1 MLDSSQMGRQSK
13 SGPIL
18 WAAFLPIVSIVI
30 AVVGILLFSSD
41 EPAGSFW
48 HRSDLF
54 WVRLAWFELLVA
66 VTWLFGVIVP
76 IGGLLAHRQQ
86 VGGSFPVMSAA
97 VLNAA
102 ALSLLVLLVSTFL
115 PETRFF
121 KILPVVVQLVIIIV
135 CLAKITFVKQAQDL
149 QNDGVVPIPRT
160 LKSPEELCAFLV
172 ICESQPS
179 LAPELAKKLK
189 GVRER
194 IKYSVPRV
202 GKVASSSHYESVVRL
217 VDTTYDQMMSGRR
230 EEIGRSLE
238 SLDST
243 ITLLISECKN

>member
-1 MLDSSQMGRQSK
+1 MLDSKQMGRQSK
-13 SGPIL
+13 AGSYL
-18 WAAFLPIVSIVI
+18 WVAFPPIVMITAAIV
-30 AVVGILLFSSD
+30 GLLLFSPQ
-41 EPAGSFW
+41 EPVGSLW

-54 WVRLAWFELLVA
+54 WIRLTWFELILA
-66 VTWLFGVIVP
+66 VTWLFGVIIP
-76 IGGLLAHRQQ
+76 FKGLLAHRQQ
-86 VGGSFPVMSAA
+86 VGGGFPVMSAA

-102 ALSLLVLLVSTFL
+102 ALSFLVLFVSMFL

-121 KILPVVVQLVIIIV
+121 TIVPVIIQLVIIIV
-135 CLAKITFVKQAQDL
+135 CLAKITFVTQAQAL

-160 LKSPEELCAFLV
+160 LKSPEELAAFLV
-172 ICESQPS
+172 ICEAQPG
-179 LAPELAKKLK
+179 LAPELARKLK
-189 GVRER
+189 GTRER

-217 VDTTYDQMMSGRR
+217 VDTTYDQMMSGQR
-230 EEIGRSLE
+230 EEVSRSLE